1 MFQKDFYFKNLCLFI
16 FLTSLFFLSTNIFA
30 NNILLELPF
39 LPNDEDY
46 LAFAEEMPSP
56 IGGIEAIMK
65 KITYPNI
72 AKQAGLEG
80 KVILLIY
87 INEQGGVDDV
97 KIVKGVG
104 GGCDEEAVS
113 AIKKTKFTPGKSKGA
128 ATKVKLT
135 LAITFKLK

>member
-1 MFQKDFYFKNLCLFI
+1 MFQKNFYLKKLFLFI
-16 FLTSLFFLSTNIFA
+16 FLALLFLTTNIFA
-30 NNILLELPF
+30 NKILIELPF

-56 IGGIEAIMK
+56 VGGIEAIMK
-65 KITYPNI
+65 KISYPNI

-80 KVILLIY
+80 KVILLTY

-97 KIVKGVG
+97 KVVKGVG
-104 GGCDEEAVS
+104 GGCDEEAID
-113 AIKKTKFTPGKSKGA
+113 AIKKTKFTAGKSKGVPV
-128 ATKVKLT
+128 KVKLT

>member
-1 MFQKDFYFKNLCLFI
+1 MYQKDFCFKKLFLFI
-16 FLTSLFFLSTNIFA
+16 FLTSLFFLTINISA
-30 NNILLELPF
+30 NNTLTDISS

-46 LAFAEEMPSP
+46 IAFAEEMPSP
-56 IGGIEAIMK
+56 VGGIEAIMK

-80 KVILLIY
+80 KVILLAY

-97 KIVKGVG
+97 KVVKGVG
-104 GGCDEEAVS
+104 GGCDEEAIN
-113 AIKKTKFTPGKSKGA
+113 AIKKTKFTPGKSKGV